1 MSVIDL
7 QPCAPCSEL
16 KNPSTAGE
24 HESDYGDNLH
34 VPVLLEPIGRANVAG
49 QWSIQNLPLSPSI

>member
-7 QPCAPCSEL
+7 QPYAPCSEL

-34 VPVLLEPIGRANVAG
+34 
-49 QWSIQNLPLSPSI
+49 LP